1 MTICKQSNE
10 SMRYFDVL
18 FKYRV
23 TAYVSPCFRG
33 QVFYFYDDINCLT
46 IRQRGRVVYEQI
58 VDEGETRVD
67 YLLIDNEAELSN
79 CFSINH
85 HIKYKLGCIN
95 KI

>member
-1 MTICKQSNE
+1 MGKIMFCC
-10 SMRYFDVL
+10 
-18 FKYRV
+18 
-23 TAYVSPCFRG
+23 CFTSSLIYTLIAHAHARTNASLI
-33 QVFYFYDDINCLT
+33 YLT

-85 HIKYKLGCIN
+85 HIKYKLGCEN

>member
-1 MTICKQSNE
+1 MNTIYIYSIYYIFLSLTDC
-10 SMRYFDVL
+10 L
-18 FKYRV
+18 
-23 TAYVSPCFRG
+23 TVS
-33 QVFYFYDDINCLT
+33 QQHALYLT

-79 CFSINH
+79 CF
-85 HIKYKLGCIN
+85 KLGYIN

>member
-1 MTICKQSNE
+1 
-10 SMRYFDVL
+10 MRWASL
-18 FKYRV
+18 A
-23 TAYVSPCFRG
+23 TAIEVPHAIFS
-33 QVFYFYDDINCLT
+33 
-46 IRQRGRVVYEQI
+46 GRVVYEQI

>member
-1 MTICKQSNE
+1 MKQFDWFLCV
-10 SMRYFDVL
+10 RY
-18 FKYRV
+18 
-23 TAYVSPCFRG
+23 
-33 QVFYFYDDINCLT
+33 LT

>member
-1 MTICKQSNE
+1 MVYKLEKNGP
-10 SMRYFDVL
+10 
-18 FKYRV
+18 
-23 TAYVSPCFRG
+23 YVFS
-33 QVFYFYDDINCLT
+33 LT

>member
-1 MTICKQSNE
+1 M
-10 SMRYFDVL
+10 
-18 FKYRV
+18 
-23 TAYVSPCFRG
+23 PCFYTVIETRVEVWETREIAWEHEHEQRTG
-33 QVFYFYDDINCLT
+33 
-46 IRQRGRVVYEQI
+46 QRGRVVYEQI

-95 KI
+95 EI

>member
-1 MTICKQSNE
+1 MCEQCLLNNVRSCVYYLRNRKH
-10 SMRYFDVL
+10 F
-18 FKYRV
+18 
-23 TAYVSPCFRG
+23 PCF
-33 QVFYFYDDINCLT
+33 YLT
-46 IRQRGRVVYEQI
+46 IRQRCRVVYEQI

>member
-1 MTICKQSNE
+1 MS
-10 SMRYFDVL
+10 L
-18 FKYRV
+18 FNV
-23 TAYVSPCFRG
+23 QLHLCMIFP
-33 QVFYFYDDINCLT
+33 LW
-46 IRQRGRVVYEQI
+46 RGRVVYEQI

-85 HIKYKLGCIN
+85 HIKYKLECIN

>member
-1 MTICKQSNE
+1 MTWKHSHFMLVFPRNF
-10 SMRYFDVL
+10 SFL
-18 FKYRV
+18 PNFH
-23 TAYVSPCFRG
+23 ACF
-33 QVFYFYDDINCLT
+33 YLT

-95 KI
+95 KILNKN

>member
-1 MTICKQSNE
+1 MQFGLV
-10 SMRYFDVL
+10 YFSLV
-18 FKYRV
+18 FKC
-23 TAYVSPCFRG
+23 T
-33 QVFYFYDDINCLT
+33 DDFGKKFQFISQNLYLT

-95 KI
+95 